1 MPLDELQG
9 IRLQRVRAEA
19 ARRILTFTPQ
29 RRQLDGLRDL
39 QGANNA
45 PRAEAVAMFDRIDAI
60 RAASNVAEA
69 AIMAAE
75 TAEAAATVEAV
86 WPD

>member
-1 MPLDELQG
+1 M
-9 IRLQRVRAEA
+9 
-19 ARRILTFTPQ
+19 
-29 RRQLDGLRDL
+29 RRQLDELRDL

-45 PRAEAVAMFDRIDAI
+45 ARAEAVAMFDRIDAI

-75 TAEAAATVEAV
+75 TAEAVATVKAV